1 MHDKSNRHS
10 PSGFVD
16 QAALSAEDALAS
28 TRRLANEAINGLADS
43 VEELR
48 SAVGPA
54 VEQVTGQAG
63 DLAQSG
69 VDAVRNG
76 SHRMVDRAQQ
86 AGDDT
91 VRFIRKQPVA
101 SVLMAAAAGATLMAL
116 LGVLTGRRGRE

>member
-1 MHDKSNRHS
+1 MSDSPNRHS
-10 PSGFVD
+10 SSHLVD
-16 QAALSAEDALAS
+16 QAALSAEEALAS
-28 TRRLANEAINGLADS
+28 TRRLANEAINGLAES

-54 VEQVTGQAG
+54 IDQVAGQAG
-63 DLAQSG
+63 HMAQSG
-69 VDAVRNG
+69 ADALRAG
-76 SHRMVDRAQQ
+76 SHRLADRAQQ

-116 LGVLTGRRGRE
+116 LGLLTHRRGQG